1 MDKRKWDFKYIAYAH
16 KTVKEVSERKWD
28 AIKIRTI
35 DTSAF

>member
-16 KTVKEVSERKWD
+16 KTVKEVSKRKWD